1 MTGTIIFE
9 GCLYHRHITVIC
21 LCLNVYFLS
30 KLGYIQ
36 VSVASLRKTVDCI
49 GHLTKFSQ
57 NMSRDI
63 LISLQNGI
71 TFHLVCAHTQTF
83 KGPSVAILI
92 FISNQPLLV
101 SNKITEISHV
111 IN

>member
-1 MTGTIIFE
+1 METTGTIIYNKLPYVSLSIMF
-9 GCLYHRHITVIC
+9 
-21 LCLNVYFLS
+21 FS

-36 VSVASLRKTVDCI
+36 VSVANLRKTADCI
-49 GHLTKFSQ
+49 GHSRQFSQ

-63 LISLQNGI
+63 LISFQNGI
-71 TFHLVCAHTQTF
+71 NIFTQYVYTQTF
-83 KGPSVAILI
+83 KGPSEAILI

-101 SNKITEISHV
+101 SNKITQISHV